1 MVDVFIILTT
11 KGVHFWSRLCFKEER
26 EQLDLIY
33 VVVWALRTRCSD
45 NGTRSLEVL
54 RFKRV
59 CALGG
64 WYPRRLRASSL
75 VAETRCTRSPDICC
89 GKSRGAP
96 TRSRMDL
103 TWRIV
108 FTKSLAN
115 GVVSL
120 VEQRALG
127 VRENGYESFE
137 NGMKFG
143 IL

>member
-1 MVDVFIILTT
+1 
-11 KGVHFWSRLCFKEER
+11 
-26 EQLDLIY
+26 
-33 VVVWALRTRCSD
+33 
-45 NGTRSLEVL
+45 
-54 RFKRV
+54 
-59 CALGG
+59 
-64 WYPRRLRASSL
+64 
-75 VAETRCTRSPDICC
+75 
-89 GKSRGAP
+89 
-96 TRSRMDL
+96 MDL

-127 VRENGYESFE
+127 ERENGYESFE